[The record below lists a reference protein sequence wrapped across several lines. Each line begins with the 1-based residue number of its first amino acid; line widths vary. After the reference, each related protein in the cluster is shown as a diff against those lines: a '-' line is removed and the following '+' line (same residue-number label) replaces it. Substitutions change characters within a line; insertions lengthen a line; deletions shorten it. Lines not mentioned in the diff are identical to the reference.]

1 MPYCVG
7 PRKPCSVYLAYAL
20 LCEGP
25 SDFAYFEV
33 LIPRLIDSIVGDLG
47 IRPVDRPDTP
57 ALRLGQP
64 NRAVEAVATE
74 ACRAKDAIHL
84 AFIHADTGG
93 RNQEGAVDTR
103 SVAYCRKMHEIC
115 EFPQPR
121 CVLLRPRHETEAW
134 VLADPNAVLEAL
146 GYKGPAVGLG
156 LPGSP
161 REAERHQ
168 DPKACLDTALRRVTR
183 NPRRRARTLLPA
195 IAQRQSIAEL
205 RQSASFSDFESRL
218 KTALQDLGILAPD

>member
-1 MPYCVG
+1 M
-7 PRKPCSVYLAYAL
+7 YLAYAL
-20 LCEGP
+20 FCEGT

-33 LIPRLIDSIVGDLG
+33 LIPRLIDSIVSDLG
-47 IRPVDRPDTP
+47 ICPVDRPDTP
-57 ALRLGQP
+57 TLRLGRP
-64 NRAVEAVATE
+64 NRTVEAVAME

-84 AFIHADTGG
+84 AFIQADTGG
-93 RNQEGAVDTR
+93 RNQEGAGDAR
-103 SVAYCRKMHEIC
+103 SAAYCAKMHEIC

-146 GYKGPAVGLG
+146 GHRGPAACLG
-156 LPGSP
+156 LPGNP
-161 REAERHQ
+161 REAERYQ
-168 DPKACLDTALRRVTR
+168 DPKSCLDSALRRVTN
-183 NPRRRARTLLPA
+183 NPRRQARTLLPA

-205 RQSASFSDFESRL
+205 RRSASFRDFESRL

>member
-1 MPYCVG
+1 M
-7 PRKPCSVYLAYAL
+7 YLAYAL
-20 LCEGP
+20 FCEGP

-33 LIPRLIDSIVGDLG
+33 LIPRLIDSIVSDLG

-57 ALRLGQP
+57 TLRLGRP
-64 NRAVEAVATE
+64 NRTVEAVAME

-93 RNQEGAVDTR
+93 RNQEGAVNAR
-103 SVAYCRKMHEIC
+103 SVAYCTKMHEIC
-115 EFPQPR
+115 DFPQPR

-134 VLADPNAVLEAL
+134 ALADPNAVLEAL
-146 GYKGPAVGLG
+146 GHRGPAAGLG
-156 LPGSP
+156 LPDNP

-168 DPKACLDTALRRVTR
+168 DPKSCLDSALRRATN
-183 NPRRRARTLLPA
+183 NPRRQASALLPG

-205 RQSASFSDFESRL
+205 RQSPSFSDFESRL

>member
-1 MPYCVG
+1 M
-7 PRKPCSVYLAYAL
+7 YLAYAL
-20 LCEGP
+20 FCEGP

-33 LIPRLIDSIVGDLG
+33 LIPRLIDAIVSDLG
-47 IRPVDRPDTP
+47 ILPVDRPDTP
-57 ALRLGQP
+57 TLRLGQP
-64 NRAVEAVATE
+64 DRTVESVAME

-93 RNQEGAVDTR
+93 RNQEGAVDAR
-103 SVAYCRKMHEIC
+103 STAYCRKMHEIC
-115 EFPQPR
+115 DFPQPR

-146 GYKGPAVGLG
+146 GYRGPAADLG
-156 LPGSP
+156 LPDNPG
-161 REAERHQ
+161 EAERYQ
-168 DPKACLDTALRRVTR
+168 DPKSCLDSALRRVTN

-205 RQSASFSDFESRL
+205 RRSASFSDFESRL
-218 KTALQDLGILAPD
+218 ETALQDLGILAPD

>member
-1 MPYCVG
+1 M
-7 PRKPCSVYLAYAL
+7 YLAYAL
-20 LCEGP
+20 FCEGP

-33 LIPRLIDSIVGDLG
+33 LIPRLIDSIVSDLG

-57 ALRLGQP
+57 TLRLGQP
-64 NRAVEAVATE
+64 DRTVESVAME

-93 RNQEGAVDTR
+93 RNQEGAVDAR
-103 SVAYCRKMHEIC
+103 STAYCEKMHEIC
-115 EFPQPR
+115 DFPQPR

-146 GYKGPAVGLG
+146 GYRGSAADLG
-156 LPGSP
+156 LPDNPG
-161 REAERHQ
+161 EAERYQ
-168 DPKACLDTALRRVTR
+168 DPKSCLDSALRRVTS
-183 NPRRRARTLLPA
+183 NPRRQARTLLPA

-205 RQSASFSDFESRL
+205 RRSASFSDFESRL
-218 KTALQDLGILAPD
+218 ETALQDLGILAPD